1 MIFLISTH
9 SYSQEKLN
17 AINNRIKVYKIAYFT
32 NQLSLTEK
40 EAELFW
46 PIYNDHQKVL
56 IKLRKEERAEIYLK
70 NINAT
75 NINNISDIE
84 AKVIIDSIEK
94 IKNKITQ
101 ENTTFYNKLKK
112 YFDVLTLKNFIPEEY
127 RKTGIDEYYNP
138 EFERGINYL
147 DPKLKI
153 ILPEKPKEI
162 SQRDKSHKLLNNN
175 FITY

>member
-1 MIFLISTH
+1 MNVTKCIPFLMMFLISTH

-101 ENTTFYNKLKK
+101 ENTTFYNKLKNILSYK
-112 YFDVLTLKNFIPEEY
+112 KLVKLNLAEREF
-127 RKTGIDEYYNP
+127 RK
-138 EFERGINYL
+138 
-147 DPKLKI
+147 
-153 ILPEKPKEI
+153 
-162 SQRDKSHKLLNNN
+162 KLLER
-175 FITY
+175 IRKRKK

>member
-1 MIFLISTH
+1 MNVTKSIPFLMIFLISTH

-46 PIYNDHQKVL
+46 PIYNDHEKVL

-84 AKVIIDSIEK
+84 AKIIIDSIEK

-101 ENTTFYNKLKK
+101 ENTTFYNKLKNILSYK
-112 YFDVLTLKNFIPEEY
+112 KLVKLNLAEREF
-127 RKTGIDEYYNP
+127 RK
-138 EFERGINYL
+138 
-147 DPKLKI
+147 
-153 ILPEKPKEI
+153 
-162 SQRDKSHKLLNNN
+162 KLLER
-175 FITY
+175 IRKRKK

>member
-46 PIYNDHQKVL
+46 PIYNDHEKVL

-70 NINAT
+70 NINTT

-84 AKVIIDSIEK
+84 AKIIIDSIEK

-101 ENTTFYNKLKK
+101 ENTTFYNKLKNILSYK
-112 YFDVLTLKNFIPEEY
+112 KLVKLNLAEREF
-127 RKTGIDEYYNP
+127 RK
-138 EFERGINYL
+138 
-147 DPKLKI
+147 
-153 ILPEKPKEI
+153 
-162 SQRDKSHKLLNNN
+162 KLLER
-175 FITY
+175 IRKRKK